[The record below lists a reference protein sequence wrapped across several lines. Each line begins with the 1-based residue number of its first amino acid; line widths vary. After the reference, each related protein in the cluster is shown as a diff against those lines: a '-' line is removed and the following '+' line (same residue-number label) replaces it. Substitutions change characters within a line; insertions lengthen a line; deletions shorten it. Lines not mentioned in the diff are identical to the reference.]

1 MRTTPEIQEFCK
13 RLDQRVITFAKQLG
27 CKEDNYKSLLKES
40 KGDYEPT
47 LRTKMTITPSD
58 QSSTKFFEYPSK
70 RRMSDEEIIELDF
83 RECQFNM
90 LLRISS
96 IWINAGSFGCSAS
109 PEAVMV
115 KRMDEFPEALAF
127 ESAEEDLGNF

>member
-1 MRTTPEIQEFCK
+1 MPNS
-13 RLDQRVITFAKQLG
+13 RVVKKTITKG
-27 CKEDNYKSLLKES
+27 LLKES

-47 LRTKMTITPSD
+47 LRTKITITPSGK
-58 QSSTKFFEYPSK
+58 SSTKFFEYPSK
-70 RRMSDEEIIELDF
+70 RRMSDEEIKELDF

-96 IWINAGSFGCSAS
+96 IWISAGSFGCTAS
-109 PEAVMV
+109 PEAIMV
-115 KRMDEFPEALAF
+115 KELDEFPEALAF

>member
-1 MRTTPEIQEFCK
+1 
-13 RLDQRVITFAKQLG
+13 
-27 CKEDNYKSLLKES
+27 
-40 KGDYEPT
+40 
-47 LRTKMTITPSD
+47 
-58 QSSTKFFEYPSK
+58 
-70 RRMSDEEIIELDF
+70 MSDAEIAELAF

-96 IWINAGSFGCSAS
+96 IWINAGSYGLSAS

-127 ESAEEDLGNF
+127 ESAEEDLGNL